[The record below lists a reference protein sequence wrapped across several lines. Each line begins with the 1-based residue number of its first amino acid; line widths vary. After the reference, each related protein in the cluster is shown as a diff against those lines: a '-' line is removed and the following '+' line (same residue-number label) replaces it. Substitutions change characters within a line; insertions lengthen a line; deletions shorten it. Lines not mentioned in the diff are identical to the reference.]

1 MRNSADGLPLCHFYS
16 HFSRWTWVS
25 QFNWS

>member
-1 MRNSADGLPLCHFYS
+1 VRRFLHFNS

-25 QFNWS
+25 QFY